1 MHKIYSMVLKRWAIK
16 SAGCKIAI
24 FAHANLGYLE
34 AFLGVCLWIKSCSE
48 SKNTRETIKKSFDLS
63 IVYAK
68 FTIFWFSLI
77 SLFSELQFLKC
88 QFRVLRGIFCRYVKI
103 KICSKYPKKKGY
115 NHFWL
120 KRALICW
127 NIRPPPS
134 KWRLADMPVN

>member
-34 AFLGVCLWIKSCSE
+34 AFFGVCLWIKSCSE

-63 IVYAK
+63 IIYAK

-77 SLFSELQFLKC
+77 SLLSELQFLKC
-88 QFRVLRGIFCRYVKI
+88 QFRVPRGIFCRYVKI
-103 KICSKYPKKKGY
+103 KICSKYPKK
-115 NHFWL
+115 NIFCLRWDSDLWL
-120 KRALICW
+120 DL
-127 NIRPPPS
+127 NP
-134 KWRLADMPVN
+134 